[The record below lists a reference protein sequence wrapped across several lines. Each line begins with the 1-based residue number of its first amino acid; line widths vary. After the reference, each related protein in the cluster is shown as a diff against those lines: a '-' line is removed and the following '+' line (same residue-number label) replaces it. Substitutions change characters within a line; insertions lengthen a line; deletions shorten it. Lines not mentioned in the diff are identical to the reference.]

1 MEHWFRNDCG
11 GITVTGRNEPS
22 FEFSWVLAEDLQ
34 KLRAGSEGIQ
44 ADGWGGNHAKQQVCC
59 SLRCQTISFA
69 WLQQTVRQWFHGC
82 SSQQLGQLPALVGPA
97 ASATLSGAAW
107 GNRVRVG
114 SVEGLSDFGLLWI
127 EKNGYKSALADS
139 GAANSITDVSF
150 MMWFIM
156 HGLCSGSDVK

>member
-44 ADGWGGNHAKQQVCC
+44 ADGWGGKHAKQQVCC

-97 ASATLSGAAW
+97 ASAW
-107 GNRVRVG
+107 GFLELHGGTEFVWVQLRVCLILG
-114 SVEGLSDFGLLWI
+114 FFGLKRMGTNLHWLTVVLPTPSLMFLSWC
-127 EKNGYKSALADS
+127 GS
-139 GAANSITDVSF
+139 
-150 MMWFIM
+150 
-156 HGLCSGSDVK
+156 LCMGCAQDQM